1 MSRRI
6 KVPKGWSIRK
16 KNNIS
21 DYRVRF
27 DFNVKLSSKLN
38 NRMTLAQRYVDNEV
52 LRLSEP
58 YIPRLTGE
66 LINSGYKNTVIGNGK
81 VVWNTPYAR
90 KRYFVR
96 GKNQSGMRGP
106 QWVRRMMNDRGDE
119 ILQGLKKIIRS

>member
-6 KVPKGWSIRK
+6 KVPKGWSVRK

-27 DFNVKLSSKLN
+27 DFNVKLSSNLN

>member
-1 MSRRI
+1 MSKRI
-6 KVPKGWSIRK
+6 KVPKGWSVRK

>member
-6 KVPKGWSIRK
+6 KVPKGWSVRK